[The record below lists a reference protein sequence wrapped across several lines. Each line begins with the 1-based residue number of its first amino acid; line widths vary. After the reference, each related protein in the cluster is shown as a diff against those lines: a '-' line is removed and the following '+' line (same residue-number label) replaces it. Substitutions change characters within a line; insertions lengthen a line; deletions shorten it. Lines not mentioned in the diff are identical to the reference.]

1 MYKHLLVATDGSA
14 LSNKA
19 VDTAIELA
27 RHLGARLS
35 GFHATQDFPIETFSE
50 YAVLSD
56 GLSPASWKAEQEKRA
71 RTILDKVEVKA
82 RKAGV
87 NCATNFNASLH
98 PYEAIIKAAKKSR
111 CDLIIMAS
119 HGRRGIAGIVL
130 GSETHKVLTHS
141 KLPVLVCH

>member
-1 MYKHLLVATDGSA
+1 MYKHVLVATDGSA
-14 LSNKA
+14 LSNRA
-19 VDTAIELA
+19 VDTGIELA
-27 RHLGARLS
+27 LHLGAKLTA
-35 GFHATQDFPIETFSE
+35 FHATRDFPIETFSE
-50 YAVLSD
+50 YAMVS
-56 GLSPASWKAEQEKRA
+56 GALSPASWKTEQGKRA

-87 NCATNFNASLH
+87 NCATAFNATIH

-111 CDLIIMAS
+111 CDLIVMAS